1 MATVGNLFINV
12 KARTASFRKK
22 MSGVSKTVKK
32 LALGF
37 GKIAKKVALFGA
49 ALGALALVAIVALT
63 KKGLAAVDS
72 ITKLARS
79 LGTTTEA
86 ISAMQHAAVIG
97 GVDIEKM
104 DKAVGKMFKNVGEA
118 KMLGTGDAI
127 EVFRSLGLDIDAI
140 AGMQADEM
148 FGTIADSINKLGT
161 AGERAA
167 AANKI
172 FGRTGVD
179 LLNVIKDG
187 SQGMA
192 DMRKE
197 AEMLG
202 LTFTDKMGNQVEQA
216 NDAWARIGAIWR
228 GLSNQLAVHFAPILI
243 EIANRIRDFV
253 VDAGGMGQVAE
264 WIVTAF
270 FNVGAAVL
278 DVVRTMKIGWFGFKA
293 AVLQVF
299 ADVVLIVAG
308 AIHSIQVLYRDLM
321 VASLQAAGFVGKSFK
336 WMGKKAAGWAEDL
349 EADAIASWLNTAA
362 NVSGNLGTIFTA
374 MGNVEWD
381 TTAKS
386 DFVKEME
393 GLGGDLSKQGAADL
407 EKMFLLLSEGWA
419 TSSVPKFIKNL
430 KEKFAGEGFDW
441 ASGGTLELQTPDMRG
456 AVHSLQTAIGSF
468 KVEGDHQARVLD
480 RTLKVDEQHL
490 STSKQILAAIR
501 TDGSGALT

>member
-1 MATVGNLFINV
+1 MATVGSLFINV

-22 MSGVSKTVKK
+22 MSGVSKTIKK
-32 LALGF
+32 LAIGF

-49 ALGALALVAIVALT
+49 ALGALALVAIVTLT

-72 ITKLARS
+72 LTKLARS
-79 LGTTTEA
+79 LDTTTEGIIA
-86 ISAMQHAAVIG
+86 LQHAAVIG

-104 DKAVGKMFKNVGEA
+104 DKAVGKMYKNIGEA
-118 KMLGTGDAI
+118 KLLGTGEAL
-127 EVFRSLGLDIDAI
+127 EVFDSLGISLESISGLGADVTFGKISDA
-140 AGMQADEM
+140 
-148 FGTIADSINKLGT
+148 INKLSD
-161 AGERAA
+161 AEMRSA

-172 FGRTGVD
+172 FGKTGVD

-192 DMRKE
+192 DMRQE
-197 AEMLG
+197 VEELG
-202 LTFTDKMGNQVEQA
+202 MAFTDKMGNQVEQA
-216 NDAWARIGAIWR
+216 NDAWARIGGIWR

-264 WIVTAF
+264 YIVTAITYA
-270 FNVGAAVL
+270 GAIVL
-278 DVVRTMKIGWFGFKA
+278 DVIKGMTIGWYAFKGA
-293 AVLQVF
+293 TLTVWG
-299 ADVVLIVAG
+299 DVVQIVAS
-308 AIHSIQVLYRDLM
+308 AIHEIQVLYRDLM
-321 VASLQAAGFVGKSFK
+321 AASLQAAGFVGKAFAFLGNK
-336 WMGKKAAGWAEDL
+336 
-349 EADAIASWLNTAA
+349 I
-362 NVSGNLGTIFTA
+362 GNLGTIFTT

-419 TSSVPKFIKNL
+419 ASSVPKFIKNL
-430 KEKFAGEGFDW
+430 KEKFAGEGFEFT
-441 ASGGTLELQTPDMRG
+441 SGGPLELQTPDMRG
-456 AVHSLQTAIGSF
+456 AVDSLQTAIGSF